1 MDTVCISVFS
11 VMWLTLNLNS
21 RKQITSTD
29 ELIKFKRKLLKII
42 YYSYDKMRNDL
53 AYSPSKLIKA
63 PMNSFFLMKV
73 STRKLDT
80 TP

>member
-11 VMWLTLNLNS
+11 VMRFTLNLNS
-21 RKQITSTD
+21 RKQIASTGG
-29 ELIKFKRKLLKII
+29 LIKFKRKLLKI
-42 YYSYDKMRNDL
+42 YNSYDKMRNDL